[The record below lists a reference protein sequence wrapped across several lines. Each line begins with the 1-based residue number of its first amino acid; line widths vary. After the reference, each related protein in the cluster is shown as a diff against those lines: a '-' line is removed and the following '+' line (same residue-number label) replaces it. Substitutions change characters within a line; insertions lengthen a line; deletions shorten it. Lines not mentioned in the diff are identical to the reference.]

1 MGPVCQ
7 KYAVPLSNLNSRL
20 FPLLHGNIIPLLHAA
35 FNLITVMSLEDKSTV
50 NSSEKRVAGQKE
62 LLATI
67 FRGWTNLVVFKG
79 LFKADVI

>member
-1 MGPVCQ
+1 
-7 KYAVPLSNLNSRL
+7 
-20 FPLLHGNIIPLLHAA
+20 
-35 FNLITVMSLEDKSTV
+35 MSLEDKSTV